1 MSITNELPRVVINWH
16 LWIQLENA
24 NAAVVK
30 RLDVDSLCFLWEAIP
45 IRVPLVLVLRSS
57 NSSLSNSDWESG
69 VCVFFVS
76 ILELR
81 YWFHR
86 VPLVLVL
93 RSSNSSSRNSQGIN
107 ISLLRNQLEIEDR
120 LTSGLVL
127 RPSNSSE
134 SSSRTR
140 ASYSR
145 TCRSSKSH
153 SLLYTFVWQ
162 LVKSKKKITK
172 KEKKSKQLVRSH
184 PLDFLNFLL
193 TFSFLFF
200 LGSILTYTF
209 RISCSENEKKDFLC
223 SHSSSIARPT
233 YARFFSFLARHSS
246 CLHLKTCPSFFQKG
260 AKHRI
265 GRIGKKYFLWPRI
278 GTDFG
283 ISLFLFFF
291 CSLDLEWVVLWFFG
305 KNCFPEE
312 KICEM
317 RWNFLYLQ
325 EILLLFSKT
334 NYEICNCSN
343 FRKTI
348 LVPTGWMVW
357 CRSHSKC

>member
-162 LVKSKKKITK
+162 LVKSKKKNNK
-172 KEKKSKQLVRSH
+172 KRKKKQA
-184 PLDFLNFLL
+184 
-193 TFSFLFF
+193 
-200 LGSILTYTF
+200 
-209 RISCSENEKKDFLC
+209 IS
-223 SHSSSIARPT
+223 
-233 YARFFSFLARHSS
+233 
-246 CLHLKTCPSFFQKG
+246 
-260 AKHRI
+260 
-265 GRIGKKYFLWPRI
+265 
-278 GTDFG
+278 
-283 ISLFLFFF
+283 
-291 CSLDLEWVVLWFFG
+291 
-305 KNCFPEE
+305 
-312 KICEM
+312 
-317 RWNFLYLQ
+317 
-325 EILLLFSKT
+325 
-334 NYEICNCSN
+334 
-343 FRKTI
+343 
-348 LVPTGWMVW
+348 
-357 CRSHSKC
+357 